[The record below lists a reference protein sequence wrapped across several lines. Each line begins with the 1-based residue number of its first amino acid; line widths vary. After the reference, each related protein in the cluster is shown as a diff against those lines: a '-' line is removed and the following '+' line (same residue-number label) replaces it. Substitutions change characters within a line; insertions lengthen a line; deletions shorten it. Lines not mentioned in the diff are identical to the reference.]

1 MFGFIMFALL
11 LIFSIVKFYK
21 NRSLFK
27 QLSKKEWIQ
36 FIVGFLF
43 AWAVAVIIIIGG
55 SKLTDTIQIAWLNK
69 VLAIIFILI
78 GLAFAGF
85 IMNKFLPEKLKEFY
99 S

>member
-11 LIFSIVKFYK
+11 WIVLIVKFYK
-21 NRSLFK
+21 NRNLFK

-36 FIVGFLF
+36 FIVGFLL
-43 AWAVAVIIIIGG
+43 AWAIAVIIIIGG
-55 SKLTDTIQIAWLNK
+55 SELTGTIQIAWLNK
-69 VLAIIFILI
+69 VLAIIFVLI

-85 IMNKFLPEKLKEFY
+85 IMNKFLPEKLKELY

>member
-1 MFGFIMFALL
+1 MFGFIMFGLL

-21 NRSLFK
+21 NRRLFN

-36 FIVGFLF
+36 FIATLLF
-43 AWAVAVIIIIGG
+43 AWAVASIVIIGG
-55 SKLTDTIQIAWLNK
+55 AKLTGTIQIAWLNK

-78 GLAFAGF
+78 GLNFAGF
-85 IMNKFLPEKLKEFY
+85 IMNKTLPIKLKEFY